1 MDKAYIKC
9 ETLCG
14 VPVVA
19 FEDIEKAYPPDKFKM
34 LIGIGYKDM
43 NSLRELKFNQA
54 KEKAYKMFT
63 FIHPDANVD
72 ESSVIGEGS
81 IILRGANID
90 YRAKIGRNVLIEAG
104 CNISHDTIVFDHCY
118 VSPGVTVGGNAV
130 IKNNCFIGLNATVR
144 SAVTLQPF
152 TVIGA
157 GAYIDKSTEEY
168 GVYVPSRCVKLDK
181 SSKDINLFY
190 KKRDKKKVMVICGG
204 EHQRILVKKVKE
216 LGHLVYNTNL
226 YENSPTFEYADK
238 TGVMNVLD
246 FDSNLK
252 FAKENSVDAVIT
264 DQSEISIRT
273 VAYVAEK
280 MGLAGISYNNSRLF
294 TDKYLMREFCKKNG
308 FAHPRYGIFNDVK
321 SAVEFFE
328 KLNCKAIIKPVDS
341 FSSMGVYVVN
351 TKEDIETHFND
362 VIGCTRYNKSVIVEE
377 YIEGQEFTVDGIF
390 VNGKHY
396 TLAISKKYPYKHNSS
411 LVVRQDFAYADD
423 EFDFDLL
430 RKTNDEVLNATGT
443 LMGLTHCE
451 YKYMNGTYYLI
462 EFTARG
468 GGVFVGSKIVPYVS
482 GVDNYRILIE
492 SALNRCSEDTPY
504 QINTAIE
511 KNKEKVAGL
520 CFFDMDS
527 KGKPVKK
534 IYGEALLKKT
544 FDDGNLLDFK
554 IDFKVGDIIEKPKDG
569 NTRCGHF
576 IAVSDNQ
583 DKLNDLI
590 EKLYKEVY
598 IEY

>member
-43 NSLRELKFNQA
+43 NSLRELKFNQS

-104 CNISHDTIVFDHCY
+104 CNISHDIIVFDHCY

-294 TDKYLMREFCKKNG
+294 TDKYLMREFCKENG
-308 FAHPRYGIFNDVK
+308 FAHPRYGIFNDLK

-362 VIGCTRYNKSVIVEE
+362 VIGCARYNKSVIVEE

-396 TLAISKKYPYKHNSS
+396 SLAVSQKHHYKHNQSI
-411 LVVRQDFAYADD
+411 ADKLYFSYYND
-423 EFDFDLL
+423 NFNYDLL
-430 RKTNDEVLNATGT
+430 RKTNDAILNATNT
-443 LMGLTHCE
+443 SMGLTHCE

-482 GVDNYRILIE
+482 GVDNYKVLID
-492 SALNRCSEDTPY
+492 SALNECNENTPFLI
-504 QINTAIE
+504 QSNIN
-511 KNKEKVAGL
+511 KNKNKHAAL
-520 CFFDMDS
+520 CFFDLDS
-527 KGKPVKK
+527 KGQKVKK
-534 IYGEALLKKT
+534 IYGCNIMKKYKE
-544 FDDGNLLDFK
+544 NACLLDYELHFK
-554 IDFKVGDIIEKPKDG
+554 EGDIVEKSKNDS
-569 NTRCGHF
+569 TRCGYF
-576 IAVSDNQ
+576 IPVADSKDEL
-583 DKLNDLI
+583 DKIMNDI
-590 EKLYKEVY
+590 YKNVY
-598 IEY
+598 IES